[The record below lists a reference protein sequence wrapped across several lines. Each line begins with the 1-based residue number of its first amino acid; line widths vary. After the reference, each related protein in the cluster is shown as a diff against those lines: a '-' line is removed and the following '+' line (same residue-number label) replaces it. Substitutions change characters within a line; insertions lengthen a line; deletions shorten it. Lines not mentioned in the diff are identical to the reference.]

1 MKVTE
6 LNRTQ
11 LKELKERYLINLA
24 DENIYDLWM
33 GVDYKGPSWSDLA
46 NADKLISDE
55 TIFKEFEGI
64 NFVEEDFV
72 SRRVRIMGGYDEGR
86 ESVQA
91 DVQKIVWMID
101 HACRKDDL
109 NNKSK
114 TELVELL
121 SDVTD
126 SLREICM

>member
-24 DENIYDLWM
+24 DEGIYDLWM

-64 NFVEEDFV
+64 NFVKEDFAG
-72 SRRVRIMGGYDEGR
+72 RRVRIMGGYDEGR

-91 DVQKIVWMID
+91 EVQEE
-101 HACRKDDL
+101 ASDL
-109 NNKSK
+109 M
-114 TELVELL
+114 L
-121 SDVTD
+121 
-126 SLREICM
+126 